1 MAITSRLK
9 NLLLL
14 ACAGIL
20 LCHEQAEAAS
30 EDTSEKSVAI
40 EEMLN
45 SASKKEN
52 GIMGYWEAAS
62 LYCKASRQ
70 GSIEGQYRLAMLYA
84 YGKGVPKNRAYAATL
99 FSIASRQGHLEAS
112 NMLEIINF
120 SAESLPP
127 CLESNVEPEHLS
139 VRDIALSDE
148 TVGVDR
154 YINQLPKN
162 KQWALDIASTTAEWY
177 EIDPKLVISIIAI
190 ESGFQERA
198 KSNAD
203 AMGMMQLIPATA
215 ERFNVKNAF
224 DAAQNIKG
232 GVRYLK
238 WLLNY
243 YLGDIELAVAAYNA
257 GEKAVDRY
265 KGIPPYKETK
275 EYVRKFRLLYK
286 AKLHPYSMT
295 EAISPIKNK

>member
-1 MAITSRLK
+1 MASLFKR
-9 NLLLL
+9 LLLL
-14 ACAGIL
+14 AYMAFAL
-20 LCHEQAEAAS
+20 NHPVVSTAAVVES
-30 EDTSEKSVAI
+30 EPVTAL

-45 SASKKEN
+45 TASKKEYSS
-52 GIMGYWEAAS
+52 MGYWEAAS

-99 FSIASRQGHLEAS
+99 FSIASRQGHHEAS

-120 SAESLPP
+120 SAETLPP
-127 CLESNVEPEHLS
+127 CLESNVDPEYFP

-148 TVGVDR
+148 TAGVDR
-154 YINQLPKN
+154 YITKLPKN
-162 KQWALDIASTTAEWY
+162 KQWALDIASTNAEWF

-198 KSNAD
+198 KSNAN

-224 DAAQNIKG
+224 DASQNIKG

-243 YLGDIELAVAAYNA
+243 YQGDIELAVAAYNA

-275 EYVRKFRLLYK
+275 EYVRKFKLLYK
-286 AKLHPYSMT
+286 AKLHPYSTT
-295 EAISPIKNK
+295 EAISPIKK